1 MTTIC
6 AVIPAFNSELYIEQT
21 INSLLNQTRP
31 LDKIIIVDDCSQ
43 DSTVQVVNKMI
54 KKNKKLKLIQLEENF
69 GAAHA
74 RNVGVEQSNCEWILF
89 MDSDDIAHPTLV
101 EELETYL
108 DDLNKKSNEKEYFL
122 VHPNYRH
129 IDENG
134 VVVDE
139 LQFGRQYKKEEALG
153 FLLLRNTIATTS
165 GVLVSRELFQR
176 VGGFNTNYRYSEDWD
191 LWLRISEHSGI
202 AHIDKYLVDIRRHSN
217 NLSASLSKMHEHEIK
232 VLSSYSLEKMRDAI
246 FRRSLSYTQNACD
259 YVALLFRLEKWQ
271 EGYRIL
277 IKLED
282 DKDNEMVS
290 FLKGIYFLKM
300 KDLLE
305 AERSFINVIN
315 ISPNDGASLNNLG
328 AINLING
335 KIKDGKMFLLK
346 AIELYPNYLD
356 ANYNLRAKPPYT
368 WETVKFTWRRLRP
381 KLISYNQ
388 Q

>member
-1 MTTIC
+1 MTSIC
-6 AVIPAFNSELYIEQT
+6 AVIPSFNSELYIEQT

-165 GVLVSRELFQR
+165 GVLASRELLRR

-217 NLSASLSKMHEHEIK
+217 NLSASLSKMK
-232 VLSSYSLEKMRDAI
+232 
-246 FRRSLSYTQNACD
+246 
-259 YVALLFRLEKWQ
+259 
-271 EGYRIL
+271 
-277 IKLED
+277 
-282 DKDNEMVS
+282 
-290 FLKGIYFLKM
+290 
-300 KDLLE
+300 
-305 AERSFINVIN
+305 
-315 ISPNDGASLNNLG
+315 
-328 AINLING
+328 
-335 KIKDGKMFLLK
+335 
-346 AIELYPNYLD
+346 
-356 ANYNLRAKPPYT
+356 
-368 WETVKFTWRRLRP
+368 
-381 KLISYNQ
+381 
-388 Q
+388 

>member
-1 MTTIC
+1 MTSIC
-6 AVIPAFNSELYIEQT
+6 AVIPSFNSELYIEQT
-21 INSLLNQTRP
+21 IYSLLNQTRP

-54 KKNKKLKLIQLEENF
+54 KKNKKLKLIQFEGNF

-108 DDLNKKSNEKEYFL
+108 DDLNKKINEKEYFL

-153 FLLLRNTIATTS
+153 FLLLRNTIATSS

-202 AHIDKYLVDIRRHSN
+202 AHLNKYLVDVRRHSN
-217 NLSASLSKMHEHEIK
+217 NLSASLSKMHEHEMK
-232 VLSSYSLEKMRDAI
+232 VLSSYSLEKIREAI
-246 FRRSLSYTQNACD
+246 FRRSLSYSQNICD
-259 YVALLFRLEKWQ
+259 YVSLLFRLEKWQ

-282 DKDNEMVS
+282 DKDNEMVL
-290 FLKGIYFLKM
+290 FLKGIYFLKT

-305 AERSFINVIN
+305 AEHSFINVIN

-328 AINLING
+328 AINLIKGRVEEG
-335 KIKDGKMFLLK
+335 KRFLLE
-346 AIELYPNYLD
+346 AVELYPNYID
-356 ANYNLRAKPPYT
+356 ANYNLQIKAPYT
-368 WETVKFTWRRLRP
+368 WESVRFTWRKLRS
-381 KLISYNQ
+381 KLISYSQ